1 MKYLHQNTLGL
12 IALATVLYSNLLSA
26 DQNITPT
33 KAEQAESCIA
43 ADDIAGAIYQ
53 KTLTSGDSEQISYWA
68 LDDQQWFLELS
79 EKTVHWQQLPNQQFT
94 RSEWLLEQKLAI
106 DYSHQDLKQLG
117 ELPLALPPVSVMPDG
132 LRKNLFGRKT
142 SKTWN
147 CFQLSIYQGAPTG
160 PTITLEWIDKLKLPL
175 RYSVSLQ
182 GSAMWLELSEL
193 ITKQQAENLA
203 SLGTNL
209 PHQPF
214 KKNN

>member
-1 MKYLHQNTLGL
+1 MKYLQVKALSTLAIFLLFSGS
-12 IALATVLYSNLLSA
+12 AFSAEVAKNATS
-26 DQNITPT
+26 DCP
-33 KAEQAESCIA
+33 KASE
-43 ADDIAGAIYQ
+43 IAGAIYQ
-53 KTLTSGDSEQISYWA
+53 KTLTSGDSEEISYWS
-68 LDDQQWFLELS
+68 LNNQWFLALPD
-79 EKTVHWQQLPNQQFT
+79 KTIHWQQLDNQQFS

-117 ELPLALPPVSVMPDG
+117 ELPQAMPPVSVMPEG
-132 LRKNLFGRKT
+132 LRKSLFGRKT
-142 SKTWN
+142 NKTWN